1 MMNSLVNMRFL
12 HLVVDV
18 NCFKF
23 KTFFV
28 VDFFIQFFG
37 KSPETSISIEE
48 QIYFLT
54 GVILNY
60 CIWEHHKALLRESD
74 ILSSFVSN
82 ISVLALL

>member
-1 MMNSLVNMRFL
+1 MNSLVNVRFR
-12 HLVVDV
+12 HLAVDV

-23 KTFFV
+23 ETFFV
-28 VDFFIQFFG
+28 VGFCIQFFG

-48 QIYFLT
+48 KIYFLT

-60 CIWEHHKALLRESD
+60 CIWEHRKTVLGESD

-82 ISVLALL
+82 LSVLTLL